1 MCYAKNILLIYNG
14 QDIKTE
20 NGAQQGDPMGQ
31 ILFSLALVP
40 LINKIKQE
48 VLMLVQNPLYLD
60 DGILAETEAE
70 LMHSLDILES
80 EGKDSGFNVK
90 TSKCMLWSSQ
100 TMSRLDQNIKRADH
114 EGFGELDW
122 NGVSSC
128 KSLIQE
134 GGQN

>member
-14 QDIKTE
+14 QDIKSE
-20 NGAQQGDPMGQ
+20 NGAQQGDPLGQ

-48 VLMLVQNPLYLD
+48 VLMLLQNPLYLD

-100 TMSRLDQNIKRADH
+100 TMSRLNQNIKRADH
-114 EGFGELDW
+114 EGFGELD
-122 NGVSSC
+122 
-128 KSLIQE
+128 
-134 GGQN
+134 